1 MALDQKIVNALRL
14 SDLKSKLPS
23 NPRIVDIRVEDYVDT
38 DGDDALR
45 VTVVL
50 DEKVNV
56 EKVNGQAVTDL
67 KRVIRDRIRG
77 LGIELWPYIFLA
89 KQSELDEDNEE

>member
-38 DGDDALR
+38 GIVDALR
-45 VTVVL
+45 AQGFF
-50 DEKVNV
+50 EEMQRKY
-56 EKVNGQAVTDL
+56 
-67 KRVIRDRIRG
+67 G
-77 LGIELWPYIFLA
+77 LR
-89 KQSELDEDNEE
+89 